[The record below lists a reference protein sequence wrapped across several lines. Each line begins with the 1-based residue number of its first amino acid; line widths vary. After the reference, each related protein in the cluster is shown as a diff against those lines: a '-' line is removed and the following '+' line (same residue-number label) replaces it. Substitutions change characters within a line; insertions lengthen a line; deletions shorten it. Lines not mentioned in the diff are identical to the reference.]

1 MQKKDLELRVLE
13 ERKQLSSEIHDSIS
27 QMASALALHADTA
40 QECFDDGDMASLNR
54 ELEVLGDQL
63 RQMSRVLRD
72 EMLSLRTSLSDSGD
86 VEEVLEDA
94 LGRFRNLWDVEPR
107 LHVNAEG
114 PLPLSGQTRLQLMR
128 IVNESL
134 LNVMRHSRA
143 RNVDVTLSHR
153 NGRALIDV
161 VDDGVGFD
169 VEEVAPERL
178 GIRIMRER
186 AESVGGSLEV
196 VSDGEG
202 TAVRME
208 IPVIRA

>member
-1 MQKKDLELRVLE
+1 
-13 ERKQLSSEIHDSIS
+13 
-27 QMASALALHADTA
+27 
-40 QECFDDGDMASLNR
+40 MASLNR

-72 EMLSLRTSLSDSGD
+72 EMLSLRTPLSESGD
-86 VEEVLEDA
+86 AEEVLKDILE
-94 LGRFRNLWDVEPR
+94 RFRSLWDVEPR
-107 LHVNAEG
+107 LHVNADG

-143 RNVDVTLSHR
+143 RNVDVCLSRR
-153 NGRALIDV
+153 NGCALIDI

-169 VEEVAPERL
+169 VGGVAPERL

-196 VSDGEG
+196 VSDGDG

-208 IPVIRA
+208 IPVVRS